1 MEKADENKVK
11 MDLFYTLLKQSDI
24 EHTCIIFVAGNDNH
38 FDDYK
43 KIQTN
48 GITFT
53 NIIQV
58 KDYRDG
64 IGIYD
69 EFDLYKT
76 VFDITDYPSV
86 LYYDGELKV
95 EAMAAVTGLK
105 RRIHSGT
112 IFSKKTTTLCR
123 ITLL

>member
-1 MEKADENKVK
+1 MTEDYHKLIKKIMEKADENKVK

-95 EAMAAVTGLK
+95 EAMEGLQ
-105 RRIHSGT
+105 
-112 IFSKKTTTLCR
+112 
-123 ITLL
+123 